1 MSCVWSV
8 YLLRCSDNS
17 LYCGITTDIK
27 RRVATHN
34 DGKGARYTRARRPVS
49 VVYTEPAKGR
59 SEALKREY
67 AIKKLSKIKKENMVK
82 HITGHPDNRVC
93 PKCGSHKIEMFD
105 SDNDI
110 CKKCGEWFTGS

>member
-1 MSCVWSV
+1 MWVV

-17 LYCGITTDIK
+17 LYCGITNDIHK
-27 RRVATHN
+27 RVATHN
-34 DGKGARYTRARRPVS
+34 KGKGAGYTKARRPVHL
-49 VVYTEPAKGR
+49 VYTESAHSR
-59 SEALKREY
+59 SEALIREY
-67 AIKKLSKIKKENMVK
+67 AIKQLSKIKKEEMVK
-82 HITGHPDNRVC
+82 HLTGHPENKVC